1 MYYVLQVLERQ
12 LREKPDQDGLELMR
26 DTFKEVDSQMSG
38 DNGIHSGCTA
48 IVCFL
53 RTETIDGVNKVI
65 NPYMLVR

>member
-1 MYYVLQVLERQ
+1 MLERQ

-38 DNGIHSGCTA
+38 ENGIHSGCTA

-53 RTETIDGVNKVI
+53 RTETIDGLGKVKI
-65 NPYMLVR
+65 HYYIL